1 MGEGRRTP
9 RSVPERQSLGLDMG
23 WSLLLLSALAGQF
36 WQGKW
41 NKDEVEGT
49 WDRAEG
55 AAGPSAGLVLST
67 DAAQPLGVNSQTPG
81 F

>member
-41 NKDEVEGT
+41 NKGEVEGT
-49 WDRAEG
+49 
-55 AAGPSAGLVLST
+55 
-67 DAAQPLGVNSQTPG
+67 
-81 F
+81 